1 MDTRAALL
9 TAALK
14 VLEDEGEAQFSTR
27 AVCALANVTAPTLY
41 HHYGRADGLLS
52 AAMAE
57 AFSQFLDSKKAAVK
71 SAEPVTAL
79 REGWDDYVRF
89 AAARPRLYA
98 AMMSRVLQ
106 GAQIPAAQ
114 QAFALLIERIAAIEA
129 QGPLALTVVAAADL
143 MWASANAASLLY
155 VTAQFRNTVPPS
167 TDVLEDIR
175 ENAIVTILTPE
186 YGRLIVMHILVTG
199 GTGFL
204 GGRLIPQLAR
214 DGHQVF
220 ALTRSSGSHAKLRA
234 LGASPVDADLEST
247 APLSL
252 PAVDAVVHAAAL
264 FRFSGPREPF
274 FHTNVD
280 GTGRLLVSAENAG
293 ARIFV

>member
-27 AVCALANVTAPTLY
+27 AVCALANITAPTLY
-41 HHYGRADGLLS
+41 HHYGSADGLLS
-52 AAMAE
+52 AAMTE
-57 AFSQFLDSKKAAVK
+57 AFSQFLASKKAAVK
-71 SAEPVTAL
+71 STEPVIAL

-114 QAFALLIERIAAIEA
+114 QAFALLIERIAIIEA
-129 QGPLALTVVAAADL
+129 QGRLALTVVAAADL

-155 VTAQFRNTVPPS
+155 VTAQLRNTVPPT

-175 ENAIVTILTPE
+175 ENAVGTILTPE
-186 YGRLIVMHILVTG
+186 SEG
-199 GTGFL
+199 
-204 GGRLIPQLAR
+204 
-214 DGHQVF
+214 
-220 ALTRSSGSHAKLRA
+220 
-234 LGASPVDADLEST
+234 
-247 APLSL
+247 
-252 PAVDAVVHAAAL
+252 
-264 FRFSGPREPF
+264 
-274 FHTNVD
+274 
-280 GTGRLLVSAENAG
+280 
-293 ARIFV
+293 